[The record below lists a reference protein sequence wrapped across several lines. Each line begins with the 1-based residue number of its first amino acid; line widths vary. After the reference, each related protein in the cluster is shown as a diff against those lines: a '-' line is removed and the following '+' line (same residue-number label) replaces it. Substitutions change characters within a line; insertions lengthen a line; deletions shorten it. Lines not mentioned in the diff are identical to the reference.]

1 MRTRYG
7 RYDGGPD
14 PLAPPVDLA
23 EALDAIGEDVMAGYS
38 PERAMREFLRR
49 GARDQTGLDD
59 LARRVAERRREL
71 LQRHNLDGTMQEV
84 RELLDR
90 AVLEERKQ
98 LARALDDDARFAEM
112 RIENL
117 PPSTAAAVSELGD
130 YDWRSPQARED
141 YERIKDLL
149 GRELLDQR
157 FAGMKQALENA
168 TDEDRAAVNEMLQDL
183 NRLLEA
189 HRLGEDTSDMFRD
202 FMDKHGDFF
211 PENPQNID
219 ELLDALAQRAAA
231 AQRMRNSMT
240 QEQRDELD
248 ALAQQAFGS
257 PELMQSLAQ
266 LDDNLQALRPGED
279 WGGSERFDGEQGLGL
294 GDGTGVLQDLA
305 DLDDLADQLSQSYDG
320 ARMDDVDL
328 DKLARQLGDQ
338 SAVDARTLA
347 RLEQALRDTGY
358 LRRGS
363 DGQLRLSPKA
373 MRQLGQALL
382 RDVANRMSARQGQ
395 RDLRQAGAAGERS
408 GATREW
414 AFGDTEPWDVT
425 RTVTNAIVRN
435 AAEGRPLTATTNG
448 DPSEPFLSIRDV
460 EVTET
465 EARTQAAVA
474 LLVDTSFSMAMDGR
488 WVPMKR
494 TALALHHLI
503 RSRFRGD
510 ALQVIGF
517 GRHAQVM
524 EIEELTALD
533 AMWDKGTNLH
543 HALLLANRHFR
554 KHPHAQPVLLIVTD
568 GEPTSHLEPDG
579 EVYFAYPPHPL
590 TIAYSVRELDNAG
603 RLGAQTTF
611 FKLGEDPGLGRFID
625 QMARRVDGRVVAP
638 ELDDL
643 GAAVVG
649 SYLGSRDPASH
660 GASYRDWFGADS
672 RFLGLIQ
679 LRELAAVAP
688 RAGSCGPTN
697 WQPWPHELASLAPV
711 GATTDGSRGHFCQL
725 VG

>member
-1 MRTRYG
+1 MKSHRSRYG

-23 EALDAIGEDVMAGYS
+23 EALDAIGQDVMAGYS

-49 GARDQTGLDD
+49 GGRDQTGLDD

-71 LQRHNLDGTMQEV
+71 LQRHNLDGTLQEV
-84 RELLDR
+84 RELLDH

-98 LARALDDDARFAEM
+98 LVRDTDLDTDEALFRQM

-117 PPSTAAAVSELGD
+117 PASTAAAVSELSD
-130 YDWRSPQARED
+130 YSWRSREARED
-141 YERIKDLL
+141 YEKIKDLL

-157 FAGMKQALENA
+157 FAGLKDALENA
-168 TDEDRAAVNEMLQDL
+168 TDEDRAAVNEMLRDL
-183 NRLLEA
+183 NELLEA
-189 HRLGEDTSDMFRD
+189 HRRSEDTQQQFNE

-211 PENPQNID
+211 PENPRNVD
-219 ELLDALAQRAAA
+219 ELLDSLAQRAAA

-248 ALAQQAFGS
+248 ALASQAFGS
-257 PELMQSLAQ
+257 PELMQALAQ
-266 LDDNLQALRPGED
+266 LDNNLQALRPGED
-279 WGGSERFDGEQGLGL
+279 WGGSERFDGEEGLGL

-305 DLDDLADQLSQSYDG
+305 DLDALGEQLSQSYGG
-320 ARMDDVDL
+320 ARMDDLDL
-328 DKLARQLGDQ
+328 DRLARQLGDEA
-338 SAVDARTLA
+338 AVDARTLQQ
-347 RLEQALRDTGY
+347 LERALRDTGY
-358 LRRGS
+358 VKRGS
-363 DGQLRLSPKA
+363 DGQLRLSPRA
-373 MRQLGQALL
+373 MRQLGKALL
-382 RDVANRMSARQGQ
+382 RDVAKRMSGRQGQ

-425 RTVTNAIVRN
+425 RTVTNAVLRTVSEGEDASHGVR
-435 AAEGRPLTATTNG
+435 LQI
-448 DPSEPFLSIRDV
+448 DDV

-494 TALALHHLI
+494 TALALHTLI
-503 RSRFRGD
+503 TSRFRGD
-510 ALQVIGF
+510 ALQLIGF
-517 GRHAQVM
+517 GRHAEVM
-524 EIEELTALD
+524 QIEQLTALD

-554 KHPHAQPVLLIVTD
+554 KHPTAQPVLLIVTD

-590 TIAYSVRELDNAG
+590 TVAYAVRELDNSG

-611 FKLGEDPGLGRFID
+611 FRLGDDPGLARFVD
-625 QMARRVDGRVVAP
+625 SMARRVDGRVIAP

-649 SYLGSRDPASH
+649 SYLGDRGGRSGPGEH
-660 GASYRDWFGADS
+660 YGDWYGGRGF
-672 RFLGLIQ
+672 
-679 LRELAAVAP
+679 
-688 RAGSCGPTN
+688 
-697 WQPWPHELASLAPV
+697 WV
-711 GATTDGSRGHFCQL
+711 GD
-725 VG
+725 